1 MTTHGRAAAGPR
13 LGVLV
18 PQDRSPRRAAAR
30 GSCFSAVQSE
40 RGSGLGSAGLP
51 CPARS
56 AGAVGPR
63 ACHGAGG
70 SATAPRP
77 LPRGERAVRG
87 GDDSALCSLG

>member
-56 AGAVGPR
+56 ARAVGPR

-70 SATAPRP
+70 QRDGTAAPSEGRA
-77 LPRGERAVRG
+77 RGPGRR
-87 GDDSALCSLG
+87 